1 MVSANEE
8 YAESPSDMANYP
20 LIMAAFWENIEEG
33 TAALQA
39 YGNGAEQF
47 DD

>member
-1 MVSANEE
+1 
-8 YAESPSDMANYP
+8 MANCP